1 MLFVNSSLQRSII
14 TVHCAAMQRLSFFI
28 GLVCW
33 MPSVHC
39 SKFVV
44 CGAAMQSGTHSSDV
58 TTLITN
64 WPLHCD
70 YAWQC
75 RRLCSIG
82 RDDGGALWCF
92 AVTVLVLVSHRS
104 MASHCLLIN
113 LLLCCTCGFFNLFE
127 GRIFGACCGNMWVE
141 WHCQSEFSSKLAW
154 KCWLHAKRMTMI
166 CVNSIRCG
174 AAWSIFQ

>member
-1 MLFVNSSLQRSII
+1 MAVDIILSLAIQLLLLLLLLFLCIHLCVCFILVVQMLFVNCSLQRSII
-14 TVHCAAMQRLSFFI
+14 TVLCAAMQRLSFFI

-70 YAWQC
+70 YA
-75 RRLCSIG
+75 
-82 RDDGGALWCF
+82 
-92 AVTVLVLVSHRS
+92 
-104 MASHCLLIN
+104 
-113 LLLCCTCGFFNLFE
+113 
-127 GRIFGACCGNMWVE
+127 
-141 WHCQSEFSSKLAW
+141 
-154 KCWLHAKRMTMI
+154 
-166 CVNSIRCG
+166 
-174 AAWSIFQ
+174 